1 MNNGY
6 MPANVV
12 TEEQWD
18 RSSSAAP
25 ATGLTKRE
33 AFAMAAMQGILAS
46 KYYADFCND
55 GDCKGAKGAAAMS
68 VIHAD
73 QLLIALEGDE
83 S

>member
-1 MNNGY
+1 

-25 ATGLTKRE
+25 AIGLTKRE
-33 AFAMAAMQGILAS
+33 HFAGLAMNGILSNSLLIEELADMVEGAS
-46 KYYADFCND
+46 ILKPVSVLSNKYAD
-55 GDCKGAKGAAAMS
+55 A
-68 VIHAD
+68 
-73 QLLIALEGDE
+73 LLKELENE